1 MAFEAGT
8 IIARLG
14 LDTKSF
20 DRNIGRLD
28 RVGKKLSRKVSL
40 PLAAAGIAATKL
52 ASDFESSMT
61 RIQTLV
67 GVSVDEVSKL
77 EKAVLDLAPATGK
90 GPAELSEALFSIT
103 SAGQRGEQA
112 LETLRATAKASA
124 SGLGNMASIADAT
137 TGVLNAY
144 GASTISATE
153 STDVLLATVRAG
165 KTSPEQLASAIGQV
179 IPIASQMGVQFKE
192 VGAVVASLTRVNFSA
207 GEATTGLRNILN
219 ALIKP
224 TSEAKKALASV
235 GFATDQ
241 IRQSIRDKGLI
252 ETLNQ
257 LQKSFQGDD
266 EALGRVF
273 GSVEAF
279 NAVLAVTGKRG
290 QETEDIL
297 KDIAASAGVTDQAFA
312 KASQTTSQQFQQAL
326 AALKVAGIELGREL
340 LPLATAAAQKLTEL
354 ARAFNELEPA
364 SKKAIVTL
372 GGLALVAG
380 PATTAVSGLAKSLR
394 FLGGAFGKVAPA
406 ASTFSLALQGTGA
419 ASVAATA
426 GGFAAIGVAMAGLA
440 VGASKLGEHA
450 RATTSEFVK
459 LQDII
464 RAVFARSDVSSR
476 AGDLAREIGVLDRHG
491 VLAADSMEKLRAKL
505 EETGVVMG
513 RTADETIGNL
523 SSALQKAVDSGELLR
538 ALELPALRDP
548 FEVLAEYDASE
559 AARETEE
566 LFKGLVSGADAAADE
581 VAELAKQFEALTF
594 EGMAQQAQLVGKA
607 LGKLKGTLPIE
618 EMRKFR
624 DEWEK
629 LLPRLG
635 VSVPELEKVIAEAN
649 RMRDALSQIK
659 APELDWGEVG
669 KGMDEFSR
677 ASEKLPQH
685 LLTLGAGL
693 SNTER
698 EALGLPPVLE
708 TMSEKTEAFGKAL
721 QETSVLVLSFESNVG
736 KAIGGAASAAQGFG
750 KLFGEG
756 FADFGQS
763 FQKEVVTD
771 GVASMATSFGSIFSG
786 VAKALPAIGQ
796 LVGPAIAL
804 LGKLFKPKW
813 KKLGE
818 QGARLFG
825 KEFSKKLSK
834 ELLKSQKALG
844 SFQNAVAANIG
855 NIAQEVGVNAKNLGQ
870 TMQSLNILIG
880 MVENGTVKWA
890 EAAGQ
895 LDKAFGPIK
904 DRLIE
909 MGTEGVFQLGRLIER
924 MRELGKVSADVQA
937 FIQEK
942 ASSAVE
948 AMMVYFENLA
958 NQEDLTAEKARELVG
973 VVATAF
979 QAAIAAGG
987 GLLGAVQ
994 QLGPAFGEVIQ
1005 KLRGVLG
1012 DDNPLLNQITRFY
1025 NFVSNNQEQ
1034 LSAISALGTAFKEL
1048 AAIGLINAANIEDF
1062 SGTFRAEFDKIL
1074 ASTGDQTA
1082 ALAAMGPQIGLLLE
1096 GYRELGIQV
1105 PPWLEELAAKAK
1117 EAGVNLTPPE
1127 DTIDI
1132 FRDIRD
1138 MLGELVDALK
1148 GVGDEARRAGSALSV
1163 QGVVY
1168 RAEDARLGRS
1178 VAIKFLPEATAREQK
1193 AIERFQR
1200 EARAASALSHPNICT
1215 LYDIGEHEGRAFIVM
1230 ELLEGETLAER
1241 ISRGDVDFETLIDWA
1256 VQLADALDAAHGAG
1270 IVHRDIKPRN
1280 IFVTRRGQ
1288 IKILD
1293 FGLAKLFSPVQA
1305 GGATDSDAATEGRD
1319 LTSPGMALKTAS
1331 YMSPEQARGGD
1342 VDGRTDIFSLGV
1354 VLYEIATRKR
1364 AFAGSSMAIVFDGIL
1379 NRVPAAP
1386 ASPIESVAARALQL
1400 DPSSAEAHSV
1410 LAAVAM
1416 FHEWDWEATER
1427 EVARSREL
1435 DPDSA
1440 DGFGPGPYH

>member
-67 GVSVDEVSKL
+67 GVSADEVSKL

-340 LPLATAAAQKLTEL
+340 LPLATAAAQKITEL

-464 RAVFARSDVSSR
+464 RAVFARGDVSSR

-659 APELDWGEVG
+659 APELDLTELTE
-669 KGMDEFSR
+669 GMDEFSR

-698 EALGLPPVLE
+698 IALGMPPVLE
-708 TMSEKTEAFGKAL
+708 TMSGKTESFGKAL
-721 QETSVLVLSFESNVG
+721 QGTSVLLNSFESDLG
-736 KAIGGAASAAQGFG
+736 KVFGGGASAVQGFD
-750 KLFGEG
+750 KLFGFDPKTQLGGIDKLKESFLRDGALSFSSFASG
-756 FADFGQS
+756 FA
-763 FQKEVVTD
+763 T
-771 GVASMATSFGSIFSG
+771 
-786 VAKALPAIGQ
+786 ALPAIGQ

-844 SFQNAVAANIG
+844 SFKNAVAANIG
-855 NIAQEVGVNAKNLGQ
+855 DIAQEVGVNAKNLGQ

-958 NQEDLTAEKARELVG
+958 KQEDLTAEKARELVG

-1148 GVGDEARRAGSALSV
+1148 GVGDEARRAGSALS
-1163 QGVVY
+1163 GMDSPC
-1168 RAEDARLGRS
+1168 R
-1178 VAIKFLPEATAREQK
+1178 IK
-1193 AIERFQR
+1193 
-1200 EARAASALSHPNICT
+1200 
-1215 LYDIGEHEGRAFIVM
+1215 
-1230 ELLEGETLAER
+1230 
-1241 ISRGDVDFETLIDWA
+1241 
-1256 VQLADALDAAHGAG
+1256 
-1270 IVHRDIKPRN
+1270 
-1280 IFVTRRGQ
+1280 
-1288 IKILD
+1288 
-1293 FGLAKLFSPVQA
+1293 
-1305 GGATDSDAATEGRD
+1305 
-1319 LTSPGMALKTAS
+1319 
-1331 YMSPEQARGGD
+1331 
-1342 VDGRTDIFSLGV
+1342 
-1354 VLYEIATRKR
+1354 RK
-1364 AFAGSSMAIVFDGIL
+1364 
-1379 NRVPAAP
+1379 
-1386 ASPIESVAARALQL
+1386 
-1400 DPSSAEAHSV
+1400 PSS
-1410 LAAVAM
+1410 
-1416 FHEWDWEATER
+1416 
-1427 EVARSREL
+1427 
-1435 DPDSA
+1435 
-1440 DGFGPGPYH
+1440 

>member
-340 LPLATAAAQKLTEL
+340 LPLATAAAQKITEL

-406 ASTFSLALQGTGA
+406 ASKFSLALQGTGA

-464 RAVFARSDVSSR
+464 RAVFARGDVSSR

-685 LLTLGAGL
+685 LFTLGAGL

-698 EALGLPPVLE
+698 IALGMPPVLE
-708 TMSEKTEAFGKAL
+708 TMSEKTEAFGKSL
-721 QETSVLVLSFESNVG
+721 QGTSVLLNSFESTLA
-736 KAIGGAASAAQGFG
+736 KAFGGGASAVQGFD
-750 KLFGEG
+750 KLFAFDPKTQLGGIEKFKGLFKKELKSGEM
-756 FADFGQS
+756 
-763 FQKEVVTD
+763 V
-771 GVASMATSFGSIFSG
+771 TSFGSLFSG
-786 VAKALPAIGQ
+786 LATALPAIGQ

-825 KEFSKKLSK
+825 KEFSEKLSK
-834 ELLKSQKALG
+834 ELLKSQKVLG
-844 SFQNAVAANIG
+844 SFKNAVAANIG
-855 NIAQEVGVNAKNLGQ
+855 DIAQEVGVNAKNLGQ

-895 LDKAFGPIK
+895 LDKAFDPVK
-904 DRLIE
+904 DQLVA
-909 MGTEGVFQLGRLIER
+909 MGTEGLFQLGRLIER

-1163 QGVVY
+1163 QDSPC
-1168 RAEDARLGRS
+1168 R
-1178 VAIKFLPEATAREQK
+1178 IK
-1193 AIERFQR
+1193 
-1200 EARAASALSHPNICT
+1200 
-1215 LYDIGEHEGRAFIVM
+1215 
-1230 ELLEGETLAER
+1230 
-1241 ISRGDVDFETLIDWA
+1241 
-1256 VQLADALDAAHGAG
+1256 
-1270 IVHRDIKPRN
+1270 
-1280 IFVTRRGQ
+1280 
-1288 IKILD
+1288 
-1293 FGLAKLFSPVQA
+1293 
-1305 GGATDSDAATEGRD
+1305 
-1319 LTSPGMALKTAS
+1319 
-1331 YMSPEQARGGD
+1331 
-1342 VDGRTDIFSLGV
+1342 
-1354 VLYEIATRKR
+1354 RK
-1364 AFAGSSMAIVFDGIL
+1364 
-1379 NRVPAAP
+1379 
-1386 ASPIESVAARALQL
+1386 
-1400 DPSSAEAHSV
+1400 PSS
-1410 LAAVAM
+1410 
-1416 FHEWDWEATER
+1416 
-1427 EVARSREL
+1427 
-1435 DPDSA
+1435 
-1440 DGFGPGPYH
+1440 

>member
-67 GVSVDEVSKL
+67 GVSADEVSKL

-464 RAVFARSDVSSR
+464 RAVFARGDVSSR

-677 ASEKLPQH
+677 ASEKLPKH

-698 EALGLPPVLE
+698 IALGMPPVLE
-708 TMSEKTEAFGKAL
+708 TMSEKTESFGKAL
-721 QETSVLVLSFESNVG
+721 QGTSVLLNSFESNLG
-736 KAIGGAASAAQGFG
+736 KAFGGAASFAQGG
-750 KLFGEG
+750 DKLFGKG
-756 FADFGQS
+756 LGGLQKT
-763 FQKEVVTD
+763 FQKQIGGEAV
-771 GVASMATSFGSIFSG
+771 TSFGSLFSG
-786 VAKALPAIGQ
+786 LATALPAIGQ

-825 KEFSKKLSK
+825 KEFSEKLSK
-834 ELLKSQKALG
+834 ELLKSQKVLG
-844 SFQNAVAANIG
+844 SFKNAVAANIG
-855 NIAQEVGVNAKNLGQ
+855 DIAQEVGVNAKNLGQ

-1148 GVGDEARRAGSALSV
+1148 GVGDEARRAGSALSGMGGGSV
-1163 QGVVY
+1163 PQPHFDDGIPGAANEAFVPRRPGGHMFRVGEG
-1168 RAEDARLGRS
+1168 AENEYILKES
-1178 VAIKFLPEATAREQK
+1178 TV
-1193 AIERFQR
+1193 
-1200 EARAASALSHPNICT
+1200 
-1215 LYDIGEHEGRAFIVM
+1215 
-1230 ELLEGETLAER
+1230 
-1241 ISRGDVDFETLIDWA
+1241 
-1256 VQLADALDAAHGAG
+1256 
-1270 IVHRDIKPRN
+1270 RN
-1280 IFVTRRGQ
+1280 
-1288 IKILD
+1288 L
-1293 FGLAKLFSPVQA
+1293 
-1305 GGATDSDAATEGRD
+1305 
-1319 LTSPGMALKTAS
+1319 
-1331 YMSPEQARGGD
+1331 ARGGGTGGGGGAPAGNTTIH
-1342 VDGRTDIFSLGV
+1342 VSFPGV
-1354 VLYEIATRKR
+1354 VTANK
-1364 AFAGSSMAIVFDGIL
+1364 
-1379 NRVPAAP
+1379 
-1386 ASPIESVAARALQL
+1386 
-1400 DPSSAEAHSV
+1400 
-1410 LAAVAM
+1410 
-1416 FHEWDWEATER
+1416 
-1427 EVARSREL
+1427 REL
-1435 DPDSA
+1435 ANAIKDAVGLVLRDRLGNAMGSIEKNLE
-1440 DGFGPGPYH
+1440 GTFQKSSN